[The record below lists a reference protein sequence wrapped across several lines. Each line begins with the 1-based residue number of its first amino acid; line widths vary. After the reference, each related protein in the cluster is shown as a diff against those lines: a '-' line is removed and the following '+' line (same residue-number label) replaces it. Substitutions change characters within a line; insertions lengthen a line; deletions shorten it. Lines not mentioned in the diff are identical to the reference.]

1 MLVSACGLP
10 RGLNQGSRNPDA
22 TINGGAIVGAL
33 ARDIKNPRSKGGG
46 SYAALRRS
54 NLSRVGA
61 GRLNPP
67 DGAGSSRGGG
77 GAFRWQN
84 FGWLVTLSRVVAGV
98 SLVACVG
105 GALAGGGVLDDA
117 PRVGAEIIPCI
128 DDMSSK
134 YPKTTERHENTY

>member
-1 MLVSACGLP
+1 MSACGPLA
-10 RGLNQGSRNPDA
+10 RGSNQRSGNPDA
-22 TINGGAIVGAL
+22 IGGAIGGAL
-33 ARDIKNPRSKGGG
+33 ARDIKNPGTKGGG
-46 SYAALRRS
+46 EYFAIQRS
-54 NLSRVGA
+54 GISRVGA

-105 GALAGGGVLDDA
+105 GALTGGGVLDDA
-117 PRVGAEIIPCI
+117 PRVGAVILPLI
-128 DDMSSK
+128 DDMLSK
-134 YPKTTERHENTY
+134 YPKTTERHENTHRGS